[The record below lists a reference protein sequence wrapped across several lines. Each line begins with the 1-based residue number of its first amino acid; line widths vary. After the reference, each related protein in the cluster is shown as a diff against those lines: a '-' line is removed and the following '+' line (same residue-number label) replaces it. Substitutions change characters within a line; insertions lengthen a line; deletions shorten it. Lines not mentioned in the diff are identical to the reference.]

1 MDSSNKTLRHIAII
15 QDEEEAEV
23 LRKINDAID
32 EYELKVI
39 NYIKETVRLDGDPD
53 PKWRIEIF
61 FEGPNV
67 FSYNFKGSHS
77 ALLNSSDASHS
88 HSR

>member
-1 MDSSNKTLRHIAII
+1 MENTNLRHVAII
-15 QDEEEAEV
+15 QDEDEVVV
-23 LRKINDAID
+23 LRKLNEAVD
-32 EYELKVI
+32 EFELKII
-39 NYIKETVRLDGDPD
+39 NYNKDIVRLDGDPD

-67 FSYNFKGSHS
+67 FSYDFKGSQR
-77 ALLNSSDASHS
+77 ALLNKSDASHS